1 MGCQIVNIECWRSDV
16 PAAIN
21 VTRRAEVPQIVARRI
36 DIPIGV
42 VAERETTA
50 IVIATSRLDAPT
62 SVTSSI
68 ICEITRQEYLRLVD
82 SVGKTLKDKYGRVL
96 LCLKKMRYE

>member
-1 MGCQIVNIECWRSDV
+1 MRCQIVNFECWRSDV
-16 PAAIN
+16 TTAIN
-21 VTRRAEVPQIVARRI
+21 VTRRAEVSQISSTRI

-50 IVIATSRLDAPT
+50 IVIATSRLDVPP

-68 ICEITRQEYLRLVD
+68 ICEIARQEYLRLVD